1 MPTAVPGTMRSL
13 HKKQCWKAL
22 KDEAK
27 DKEA

>member
-1 MPTAVPGTMRSL
+1 MPTAVPGMMQSL

-22 KDEAK
+22 KGEAK